1 MRRRRF
7 LAIAGG
13 GLVALV
19 GAGAGVWSQVPVIP
33 KRPLP
38 GSGDALGWIAHH
50 EGRFT
55 LVLPRAE
62 MGQNIATALKQ
73 VACAE
78 LGATW
83 DAVDVELH
91 ATDRI
96 GHVKATVGSESVM
109 QFAEPLAQAC
119 AALRDALA
127 AGRLTGDVAVTSRPF
142 SELRAFT
149 GASGGV
155 AAPEI
160 VQGRAIVTG
169 APLYAADIRLPGMAH
184 GRVLRAPASLE
195 ARSWPHRWNVAA
207 ARAVP
212 GFVAVVEACGPPLGG
227 ASGLGIVVSRPG
239 VLDTVEKALGVQ
251 WHVEP
256 LADGTDIAAAVDV
269 DTRLAQ
275 GPLPHAILDGEPMA
289 GGWDVDIRLDVPLA
303 AHGPIEPRAA
313 VATEEDGR
321 LVVWAGTQDAFY
333 VRDHLADLFDRPES
347 GVLVRSCRIGGG
359 FGGRTLCTVEAE
371 AAALALSARRPVKV
385 QWSRAQE
392 FAQAFHR
399 PPASHRVRA
408 RLEAGRIV
416 DWDHDLVS
424 SHVLFTSAALPGW
437 MQAGTNRF
445 VGDPGAAR
453 GLAAPYA
460 LGRMRARYDVAR
472 LPVHTGPWRGLGAGP
487 NGLAIE
493 SAIDEAAIAAGA
505 DPLAFRLDH
514 VDDPLLGDV
523 LRRVAEIADWGATAT
538 PGLPTERTGRGLGC
552 GIYKGS
558 SHAAVVADV
567 AVAADGRVRVT
578 RLWCA
583 HECGFVINADQVRA
597 QCEGNLVWSLGLVLS
612 DELPVD
618 NGRVSAESF
627 ADAPI
632 PRLSE
637 TPPIT
642 VSLVESTRTPAGAGE
657 TAMAAAP
664 GAIANAVRAA
674 TGIRPVRFPLRGGDF
689 AA

>member
-33 KRPLP
+33 KRPTP
-38 GSGDALGWIAHH
+38 VPQDALGWIAYRN
-50 EGRFT
+50 GRFT

-62 MGQNIATALKQ
+62 MGQNIATALKR

-78 LGATW
+78 LGAAW
-83 DAVDVELH
+83 EAVDVELH

-96 GHVKATVGSESVM
+96 GRVKATVGSESVM

-119 AALRDALA
+119 AALREALA
-127 AGRLTGDVAVTSRPF
+127 AGRVTGNVAVTPRPF
-142 SELRAFT
+142 NELRAFA
-149 GASGGV
+149 GAAGAV
-155 AAPEI
+155 TVPEI
-160 VQGRAIVTG
+160 AQGRAIVTG
-169 APLYAADIRLPGMAH
+169 APLYAADIRLPGMVH

-195 ARSWPHRWNVAA
+195 ARSRPVRWDIEA

-212 GFVAVVEACGPPLGG
+212 GFVAIVETCGPPLGE
-227 ASGLGIVVSRPG
+227 AHGLGIVAERPG
-239 VLDTVEKALGVQ
+239 ALDAMEAALAVK
-251 WHVEP
+251 WNVVP
-256 LADGTDIAAAVDV
+256 LTSSTDIASAVDV
-269 DTRLAQ
+269 DARLRR
-275 GPLPHAILDGEPMA
+275 GPLPHAILDGEPLP
-289 GGWDVDIRLDVPLA
+289 GGWEVDLRLDLPLA
-303 AHGPIEPRAA
+303 AHGAIEPRAA

-333 VRDHLADLFDRPES
+333 VRDHLADLFALSPETV
-347 GVLVRSCRIGGG
+347 VLRTCRIGGG
-359 FGGRTLCTVEAE
+359 FGRRTICTVEAE
-371 AAALALSARRPVKV
+371 AAALSLSVRRPVKV
-385 QWSRAQE
+385 QWTRAQE
-392 FAQAFHR
+392 IAQAFHR

-408 RLEAGRIV
+408 RLDGSRIA

-437 MQAGTNRF
+437 MQAGTDRF

-453 GLAAPYA
+453 GMAAPFV
-460 LGRMRARYDVAR
+460 LGRMRARHDVVR

-493 SAIDEAAIAAGA
+493 SAIDEAAILAGR
-505 DPLAFRLDH
+505 DPLDFRLDH
-514 VDDPLLGDV
+514 IADPVLGSV
-523 LRRVAEIADWGATAT
+523 LRRVADLAGWRASAT
-538 PGLPTERTGRGLGC
+538 PVLPGERAGRGIGC
-552 GIYKGS
+552 GTYKTF
-558 SHAAVVADV
+558 SHAAVVADI
-567 AVAADGRVRVT
+567 AVAPDGRVRVT

-583 HECGFVINADQVRA
+583 HDCGFVVDPDQVKA

-612 DELPVD
+612 DRLPVD
-618 NGRVSAESF
+618 EGRASAAAF

-632 PRLSE
+632 PRASD
-637 TPPIT
+637 TPPMT
-642 VSLVESTRTPAGAGE
+642 VSLVESLRPPAGAGE
-657 TAMAAAP
+657 TAMVAAP

-674 TGIRPVRFPLRGGDF
+674 TGIRPVRFPLRAEDF